1 MGQKIRP
8 NSLRLGIV
16 EDWNARWM
24 PKRGMFRDLLQ
35 EDEAIRDII
44 EKNIGPAGIS
54 RIEIERKN
62 TSYKIFIKAARPG
75 LIIGR
80 GGKGIE
86 LLSAAIESALKK
98 LWRERKKGEEQK
110 KISVSLNVEEL
121 KRTEISAVNVAQ
133 NIAWDLE
140 KRLPFR
146 RTMKKHLASAL
157 QNRDVKGI
165 KIKMSGRLDGAEI
178 SRREWLASGK
188 IPLQTLRAW
197 IDYGE
202 ATAFA
207 SYGTVGVKV
216 WIYKGEVFDK
226 QESNKARKQ

>member
-16 EDWNARWM
+16 EDWNARWF
-24 PKRGMFRDLLQ
+24 PKQRLFRDFLQ
-35 EDEAIRDII
+35 EDEVIRGVIMR
-44 EKNIGPAGIS
+44 KIGAAGVS
-54 RIEIERKN
+54 CIEIER
-62 TSYKIFIKAARPG
+62 TAASYKIFIKAARPG
-75 LIIGR
+75 FIIGR

-86 LLSAAIESALKK
+86 QLSAAIESAIKK
-98 LWRERKKGEEQK
+98 LWRARYANGSAR
-110 KISVSLNVEEL
+110 KISISLNVEEL

-146 RTMKKHLASAL
+146 RTMKKHLASTM
-157 QNRDVKGI
+157 QNRDVKGA
-165 KIKMSGRLDGAEI
+165 KIKLSGRLDGAEI
-178 SRREWLASGK
+178 SRREWLGSGK

-216 WIYKGEVFDK
+216 WIYKGEVFEKPKK
-226 QESNKARKQ
+226 Q